1 MGFNLGFKGLRVF
14 KNRVLRKI
22 SVRGRKLQKTGERER
37 EREREREGGGGGNEG
52 GRGQREREREREKE
66 ELRDVQCS
74 PNTVRFIR
82 SGG

>member
-1 MGFNLGFKGLRVF
+1 MGFNSGFKGLRVF

-37 EREREREGGGGGNEG
+37 EGEGMREGED
-52 GRGQREREREREKE
+52 REREREKE

>member
-1 MGFNLGFKGLRVF
+1 M
-14 KNRVLRKI
+14 
-22 SVRGRKLQKTGERER
+22 
-37 EREREREGGGGGNEG
+37 REGED
-52 GRGQREREREREKE
+52 REREREKE